1 MSRKVIAAVL
11 AILAAPTLAQEQKS
25 LESKPLDAPA
35 SVQAPMSDRVIASD
49 PQTFVAFFEDAGMP
63 ARLTEDTV
71 GDPLVEYRSNG
82 DKMSLF
88 FYDCEDNVDCQ
99 AVQFYA
105 GYRAENV
112 TLETINSWNTDRRF
126 VRSYLTDEGVARIE
140 MDVATSNDGLST
152 GDFDALLEL
161 WLDSVVL
168 FEDHIKW

>member
-1 MSRKVIAAVL
+1 MSSKLIAAALVV
-11 AILAAPTLAQEQKS
+11 LAAPALAQQDKT

-35 SVQAPMSDRVIASD
+35 SMKTHSDRVLASE
-49 PQTFVAFFEDAGMP
+49 PETFVAYFEESGMP

-105 GYRAENV
+105 GYRAGNV
-112 TLETINSWNTDRRF
+112 SLETINSWNTDRRF

-140 MDVATSNDGLST
+140 MDVATSQDGLSYR
-152 GDFDALLEL
+152 DFDALLDL

-168 FEDHIKW
+168 FEDHINW